1 MKIAIGV
8 TDRTDGFARIVDVAT
23 GRVDAAVR
31 LAGAARG
38 VIALA
43 AAWSP
48 RGDALVAVACSDGA
62 VRILDASRESFV
74 QEVATKCKS
83 EYF

>member
-31 LAGAARG
+31 LAAARG

-74 QEVATKCKS
+74 QEVATKCQS